1 MRKAIGTAFLAGLFM
16 FAGSAFAQ
24 DKAAKD
30 QKAVKQEVKAEKKN
44 VPAEAANQ
52 KPAPKMPSME
62 ERAKQSVDRLA
73 ERVKDLTDDQKKK
86 LLDIHIAS
94 FKQADADKELAKTDM
109 EKYKEASKAR
119 VGKMR
124 DEVKAVLT
132 EAQWKVYTTPPPRPA
147 NPEDASKKIEVKEAP
162 KDVKK

>member
-1 MRKAIGTAFLAGLFM
+1 MRNVMGTAFLAGLIM
-16 FAGSAFAQ
+16 FTGSAFAQ

-30 QKAVKQEVKAEKKN
+30 PKAVKQEVKAEKKN

-52 KPAPKMPSME
+52 KPTPKMPSME

-73 ERVKDLTDDQKKK
+73 ERIKDLSDDQKKK
-86 LLDIHIAS
+86 LLEVHIAS

-124 DEVKAVLT
+124 DEVKAILT